1 MHLHLVSENSKLLTL
16 LNASHSRKY
25 PNERTVK
32 LAGGGFNV
40 IVTYSAPNIWW
51 LSVDYKGQGPAS
63 PSQLRKL
70 ISQMLNDGQL
80 DNPLW
85 QWVSI
90 SPNCIQACSVANPSQ
105 VDHCEYSPQELAA
118 HSIQRTLPDFLSRP
132 TMTTQK
138 GRVSW

>member
-1 MHLHLVSENSKLLTL
+1 MHLHLAPADPKLLTYIAAL
-16 LNASHSRKY
+16 HNHDY
-25 PNERTVK
+25 PNARTVK
-32 LAGGGFNV
+32 LQGGGFNV
-40 IVTYSAPNIWW
+40 LVTYMAPTVWY
-51 LSVDYKGQGPAS
+51 LSVDYKQQGPAS

-70 ISQMLNDGQL
+70 ITQMLNDGQL

-90 SPNCIQACSVANPSQ
+90 SPNCIQACSVATPSA
-105 VDHCEYSPQELAA
+105 VDHCEYSPRELAT